1 MRTRKLGWRIARIV
15 LIVVYLLF
23 ITLPLLWMAGM
34 SIKSYAEQYTK
45 EITLFPIAP
54 SWDNYTKI
62 WRTIPLARYLKNSLV
77 VSLLTMVVCLVV
89 STFAAYAMSKFRF
102 RGRGLFS
109 TSALFTQL
117 MPGILF
123 ILPIYI
129 LFVRLQ
135 QTFGIRLV
143 GSYLGLVITYSTF
156 GIPFSIWMMRSY
168 FDTIS
173 SDLAQAAMIDGCNRM
188 QAFFRVMLPLAIP
201 GLAATGMYIFTLSWN
216 EVLFATVLTNA
227 QTRTFSIGLRE
238 FEGQNTTD
246 MGQIM
251 AASVV
256 VTVPVVA
263 LFMSFQRFIVSGLTG
278 GGVKE

>member
-1 MRTRKLGWRIARIV
+1 MRTRKRRWKIVRITLIV
-15 LIVVYLLF
+15 LYLLF
-23 ITLPLLWMAGM
+23 IILPLLWMAGM
-34 SIKSYAEQYTK
+34 SLKSYGEQYTK
-45 EITLFPIAP
+45 NITLFPVSP
-54 SWDNYTKI
+54 SWDNYVRI
-62 WRTIPLARYLKNSLV
+62 WSTIPLARYLKNSLV
-77 VSLLTMVVCLVV
+77 VSLLTMAVCLVV
-89 STFAAYAMSKFRF
+89 SMFAAYAMSKFRF
-102 RGRGLFS
+102 KGRNFFS
-109 TSALFTQL
+109 TAALFTQL

-129 LFVRLQ
+129 LFVNLQ
-135 QTFGIRLV
+135 QNLGIKLV
-143 GSYLGLVITYSTF
+143 GSYMGLVITYSTF

-168 FDTIS
+168 FDTIP
-173 SDLAQAAMIDGCNRM
+173 SDLAQAAQIDGCTRM
-188 QAFFRVMLPLAIP
+188 QAFFRVILPLAVP

-216 EVLFATVLTNA
+216 EVLFATVLTNSD
-227 QTRTFSIGLRE
+227 TRTFSIGLRE